1 MSIKRK
7 IFDLE
12 ASCSDDDDDVTMS
25 YHSSDDDFIVPE
37 GHVDYDSD
45 VNHTQ
50 PSDLSVPVL
59 KRSNKDNVAT
69 PFSTPQVLRPN
80 YTPTPPSKV
89 GPNWG
94 SSIPPVVE
102 YVRPPVKQGVINYR
116 QTFDTLDKE
125 PDPAPDTSS
134 DSSQRVRRFSL
145 TLNNYTD
152 FDVKKFQTLKAK
164 FKMFGKETGDSNT
177 PHLQAYIEFDNKY
190 TIKGVQKLFSSH
202 WGEKSRWAVFV
213 SKGSGPQNYEYCSK
227 QGDFW
232 EEGTRPKGQGKRS
245 DLEQVGQKCIDG
257 ANVREIAMEHPKSFI
272 QYSRG
277 IIALHAMV
285 NSTSRTEPTLGYWIW
300 GATGT
305 GKSRWAH
312 SLSPESTYSKDPMT
326 KYFCGYNQE
335 DTVILDDYRP
345 NAEMNFSFLL
355 RLADRYPIN
364 IQTKFGNVQFN
375 SKRLIV
381 TSPMDIDGAFGHL
394 DFLREGQLQQL
405 KRRFMQLEFGSGKFT
420 HLLRLTDINHPMTT
434 DDEIIE
440 TYDALDNL
448 ATAAAINS
456 AK

>member
-1 MSIKRK
+1 M
-7 IFDLE
+7 
-12 ASCSDDDDDVTMS
+12 
-25 YHSSDDDFIVPE
+25 
-37 GHVDYDSD
+37 
-45 VNHTQ
+45 
-50 PSDLSVPVL
+50 
-59 KRSNKDNVAT
+59 
-69 PFSTPQVLRPN
+69 
-80 YTPTPPSKV
+80 
-89 GPNWG
+89 
-94 SSIPPVVE
+94 
-102 YVRPPVKQGVINYR
+102 
-116 QTFDTLDKE
+116 
-125 PDPAPDTSS
+125 
-134 DSSQRVRRFSL
+134 
-145 TLNNYTD
+145 
-152 FDVKKFQTLKAK
+152 
-164 FKMFGKETGDSNT
+164 
-177 PHLQAYIEFDNKY
+177 
-190 TIKGVQKLFSSH
+190 
-202 WGEKSRWAVFV
+202 
-213 SKGSGPQNYEYCSK
+213 
-227 QGDFW
+227 
-232 EEGTRPKGQGKRS
+232 
-245 DLEQVGQKCIDG
+245 GQKCIDG

-326 KYFCGYNQE
+326 KYFCGYSQE

-364 IQTKFGNVQFN
+364 VQTKFGNVQFN

-381 TSPMDIDGAFGHL
+381 TSPLDIDAAFGHL

-440 TYDALDNL
+440 TYDTLDNL
-448 ATAAAINS
+448 TTDRDWETS
-456 AK
+456 L